1 MKQRPH
7 LQRHRIQAM
16 SETLMQLSTR
26 LNKKIDFLEEFA
38 EVYKWPKSIRKR
50 NIRKYRK
57 WLNAARELADLEF
70 RDIA

>member
-1 MKQRPH
+1 MKQTPH
-7 LQRHRIQAM
+7 LQRHRIRAM
-16 SETLMQLSTR
+16 SETLLQISTR

-57 WLNAARELADLEF
+57 WLEAAKELRDLDF
-70 RDIA
+70 RDIS